1 MTERPAYTLEQ
12 LAVRLELEFRGDP
25 ALLLRGLAS
34 LDEAGPDQLSFYNN
48 PRYLDAL
55 RNSRAGVV
63 ILSPAQA
70 SSTEGAVLLA
80 PNPYLSFA
88 RASALFARAPA
99 QGVGVHP
106 SAIVDARAV
115 LGIGVAVGPHAVIG
129 AGTELEEGVSI
140 GPGCVIGRDCRIGAH
155 SRLNPNVTLYD
166 DVHIGQRALIHAN
179 VVIGS
184 DGFGFAP
191 DGSEQVKIHQLGG
204 VRIGDDVEVGASTTI
219 DRGALEHTRIGNG
232 VKIDNQVQIAHNVR
246 VGDNTVICGC
256 SAIAGSSSIGKN
268 CIIAGAVGVIN
279 HVHICDG
286 VTVTAMSLVNQSI
299 SKPGVYSSGTALLE
313 TSQWKKTIVRFKQ
326 LDAIWKRL
334 LRLEQHVLPEAGDD
348 QNS

>member
-1 MTERPAYTLEQ
+1 VTERPAYTLEQ

-25 ALLLRGLAS
+25 ALVLRGLAS

-55 RNSRAGVV
+55 RNTRAGVV
-63 ILSPAQA
+63 IVDPAQA
-70 SSTEGAVLLA
+70 AAAPGAVLLA
-80 PNPYLSFA
+80 DQPYLAFA
-88 RASALFARAPA
+88 HASALFARSPA
-99 QGVGVHP
+99 QRVGIHP
-106 SAIVDARAV
+106 SATVDPSAT
-115 LGIGVAVGPHAVIG
+115 LGAAVAVGPHAVIG
-129 AGTELEEGVSI
+129 SGTVLEQGASI
-140 GPGCVIGRDCRIGAH
+140 GAGCVIGRDCRIGAH

-219 DRGALEHTRIGNG
+219 DRGALEHTRIGSG

-246 VGDNTVICGC
+246 IGDNTVICGC

-299 SKPGVYSSGTALLE
+299 NKPGVYSSGTGLLE

-326 LDAIWKRL
+326 LDTIWKRL
-334 LRLEQHVLPEAGDD
+334 LRLEQRVLPGADD
-348 QNS
+348 DHIS